1 MKKIILLFFVF
12 SISCSNSVQK
22 DLLKN
27 VEEIQ
32 YDFIKQK
39 ILIPVVINNETYRFC
54 LDTGSKTSIS
64 NELREKLVP
73 EVKDMWSVRDGN
85 NQNQNIES
93 ILIDRLKIG
102 NIQFKNVEALALEK
116 NSVFQCFGID
126 GWIGS
131 ELLLDY
137 IVQIDPEE
145 KVVRFT
151 KDIHSIAL
159 DKSKGEEMIL
169 IGNQGSPYIWIHFD
183 ENKIPFKDF
192 VMIDTGMYGIYDLSL
207 DTYERL
213 LKNNKVHL
221 LAKGEGAAT
230 ISTFGLNE
238 SSEQF
243 LFYYPRIRVNNF
255 TFKNYI
261 NKATQANNSR
271 IGSALLTFGTM
282 TFDFINEK
290 FYFENREKEINLNQK
305 KPLFELTY
313 KNKKLIVGIVWE
325 ERLKDKIH
333 FGDQI
338 LEVNGTD
345 LTKID
350 FCDVVLAPS
359 IFESDNSPIIKFKS
373 SKNAIFTINLKQFN

>member
-1 MKKIILLFFVF
+1 M
-12 SISCSNSVQK
+12 
-22 DLLKN
+22 
-27 VEEIQ
+27 
-32 YDFIKQK
+32 
-39 ILIPVVINNETYRFC
+39 
-54 LDTGSKTSIS
+54 
-64 NELREKLVP
+64 
-73 EVKDMWSVRDGN
+73 
-85 NQNQNIES
+85 
-93 ILIDRLKIG
+93 
-102 NIQFKNVEALALEK
+102 
-116 NSVFQCFGID
+116 
-126 GWIGS
+126 
-131 ELLLDY
+131 
-137 IVQIDPEE
+137 
-145 KVVRFT
+145 
-151 KDIHSIAL
+151 
-159 DKSKGEEMIL
+159 
-169 IGNQGSPYIWIHFD
+169 
-183 ENKIPFKDF
+183 
-192 VMIDTGMYGIYDLSL
+192 
-207 DTYERL
+207 
-213 LKNNKVHL
+213 
-221 LAKGEGAAT
+221 
-230 ISTFGLNE
+230 NE